1 MKKYLG
7 FFILCITFFLTSCD
21 EDLLDTYSPGA
32 LTEEVAVQTSADL
45 GKLMN
50 AAYIL
55 LTPTSEIEFNSI
67 FTDEASIG
75 FANGGQG
82 LDDNFA
88 FLLNSASD
96 SPNSIWISNYFA
108 LSRVNRVIKFA
119 NNLVP
124 VDAADQE
131 LINRYKAEAYTLRAH
146 CHIQLIAYFST
157 NPKDRNALGPIISND
172 VFPASFL
179 GVRATNGAVYDLI
192 DADLAAADAL
202 YATVTS
208 APNPIFANKNF
219 TTALKARVNAMR
231 GDYANALVFAD
242 QVITTSGLSLAT
254 FANYAS
260 VFHTDSNPS
269 NVEVIFK
276 LKKQT
281 GQTKTGGIWASV
293 NSTVT
298 GSSFFEVGRSLFNVV
313 NTTNYASS
321 TNLKIKTISGNNLT
335 IRDFSL
341 GDCSTNTAQSEL
353 IIPANPLN
361 SNAINISTGQLV
373 FGQNIPSNTIVTSV
387 FTDPVTN
394 TTTVQLSQ
402 SATQSFNNLSI
413 DFLTPVKVN
422 DMFVS
427 AETKPSNAIT
437 NNGTATLPAN
447 ALLGG
452 KVYYVRSVTGNVI
465 TLTVDPTVAAP
476 VAANFTGANGTG
488 LSIDAKVNYGDIR
501 YSVNVHPTSIID
513 YKYSTSAD
521 PRSTDRITF
530 RKYPGT
536 AANGLLVNDIK
547 ICRLSEMYLIKAE
560 ALVAT
565 GDLPGAAAAVK
576 AVRDARANSSRPQ
589 PLPVYANA
597 TEGYKDVLKERRIEF
612 MAEGFR
618 FIDLKRLGGIANEGI
633 LRDPVDCAVNGACSL
648 PVTDYRFALPIPTAE
663 SNPNGA
669 ILATQNPGY

>member
-7 FFILCITFFLTSCD
+7 FFILCNTFFLTSCE

-32 LTEEVAVQTSADL
+32 LTEEVAVQTSTDL
-45 GKLMN
+45 GRLMN

-75 FANGGQG
+75 YANGGQG

-88 FLLNSASD
+88 FLLNSDSD
-96 SPNSIWISNYFA
+96 SPNNIWISYYTT

-119 NNLVP
+119 DNLVP
-124 VDAADQE
+124 DDAADQE

-157 NPKDRNALGPIISND
+157 NPKDRNALGPIISDD
-172 VFPASFL
+172 VFPASYL

-192 DADLAAADAL
+192 DADLTAADAL
-202 YATVTS
+202 YTTVTS
-208 APNPIFANKNF
+208 VPNPIFANKNF

-231 GDYANALVFAD
+231 GDYVNALFFAN
-242 QVITTSGLSLAT
+242 QVINTSGLSLAT
-254 FANYAS
+254 FANYPS
-260 VFHTDSNPS
+260 VFHTDNNPA

-281 GQTKTGGIWASV
+281 GQTKTGGIWSSV
-293 NSTVT
+293 NSSVT
-298 GSSFFEVGRSLFNVV
+298 GSNFFEVGRSLFNIL

-321 TNLKIKTISGNNLT
+321 TNYMIKSISGNNLT
-335 IRDFSL
+335 IAEFSL
-341 GDCSTNTAQSEL
+341 LCSTTSSPSTNLQQL
-353 IIPANPLN
+353 IIPGN
-361 SNAINISTGQLV
+361 SLNISTGQLV
-373 FGQNIPSNTIVTSV
+373 FGQYIPSNTTVTNV
-387 FTDPVTN
+387 TTDIINN

-402 SATQSFNNLSI
+402 PATQSFTNLSI
-413 DFLTPVKVN
+413 DFLKPVRVG

-427 AETKPSNAIT
+427 TVSRPSNAIT
-437 NNGTATLPAN
+437 SNGTATLPAN

-452 KVYYVRSVTGNVI
+452 KVYYIRTVTGNNVI
-465 TLTVDPTVAAP
+465 TLTVDPTITSP
-476 VAANFTGANGTG
+476 VAANFAGANGTG
-488 LSIDAKVNYGDIR
+488 LSIAAKANYGDIR

-513 YKYSTSAD
+513 YNYSTSAD
-521 PRSTDRITF
+521 PRSTDRIAF

-565 GDLPGAAAAVK
+565 GDLSGAAGVIK
-576 AVRDARANSSRPQ
+576 DIRDARANPLRPQ
-589 PLPVYANA
+589 PLPAYLNA
-597 TEGYKDVLKERRIEF
+597 AEGYKDVLKERRIEF

-618 FIDLKRLGGIANEGI
+618 FIDLKRLGGLANEGI
-633 LRDPVDCAVNGACSL
+633 LRDPIDCAVNGKCSL
-648 PVTDYRFALPIPTAE
+648 QVSDYRFALPIPTVE

-669 ILATQNPGY
+669 ILTTQNPGY

>member
-7 FFILCITFFLTSCD
+7 FFILCVTFFLTSCD

-45 GKLMN
+45 GRLMN

-75 FANGGQG
+75 YANGGQG

-96 SPNSIWISNYFA
+96 SPNSIWISNYST
-108 LSRVNRVIKFA
+108 LSYVNRVVKFA
-119 NNLVP
+119 DNLVP

-172 VFPASFL
+172 VFPASYL

-231 GDYANALVFAD
+231 GDYANALVFANE
-242 QVITTSGLSLAT
+242 VINTSGLSLAT
-254 FANYAS
+254 FANYPS
-260 VFHTDSNPS
+260 VFHTDNNPA

-281 GQTKTGGIWASV
+281 GQTKTGSIWASV

-313 NTTNYASS
+313 NTTNYASAS
-321 TNLKIKTISGNNLT
+321 NVTITAIAGTTVTISGGTLQV
-335 IRDFSL
+335 
-341 GDCSTNTAQSEL
+341 G
-353 IIPANPLN
+353 
-361 SNAINISTGQLV
+361 
-373 FGQNIPSNTIVTSV
+373 
-387 FTDPVTN
+387 
-394 TTTVQLSQ
+394 
-402 SATQSFNNLSI
+402 
-413 DFLTPVKVN
+413 

-427 AETKPSNAIT
+427 TVNRPSNVT
-437 NNGTATLPAN
+437 TSNGTATSPAN

-452 KVYYVRSVTGNVI
+452 KVYYVRTVSGNNI

-476 VAANFTGANGTG
+476 VAANFAGANGTG
-488 LSIDAKVNYGDIR
+488 LSISAKANYGDIR

-513 YKYSTSAD
+513 YNYSTSAD

-565 GDLPGAAAAVK
+565 GDLSGAAAAVK
-576 AVRDARANSSRPQ
+576 AVRDARSNRVSVLS
-589 PLPVYANA
+589 YADA
-597 TEGYKDVLKERRIEF
+597 TAAYKDILNERRIEF

-618 FIDLKRLGGIANEGI
+618 FLDLKRLGGIANEGI

-648 PVTDYRFALPIPTAE
+648 QVTDYRFALPIPTVE

-669 ILATQNPGY
+669 ILATQNPGYN

>member
-7 FFILCITFFLTSCD
+7 FFILCTTFFLTSCD

-45 GKLMN
+45 GRLMN
-50 AAYIL
+50 AAYIA

-75 FANGGQG
+75 YANGGQG

-96 SPNSIWISNYFA
+96 SPNSIWISNYFT
-108 LSRVNRVIKFA
+108 LSNVNRVIKFA
-119 NNLVP
+119 DNLVP

-131 LINRYKAEAYTLRAH
+131 LINRYKAEAFTLRAH

-172 VFPASFL
+172 VFPASYL

-192 DADLAAADAL
+192 DADLVAADAL

-231 GDYANALVFAD
+231 GDYANALVFAN
-242 QVITTSGLSLAT
+242 QVINTSGLSLAT
-254 FANYAS
+254 FANYPS
-260 VFHTDSNPS
+260 VFHTDSNPE

-298 GSSFFEVGRSLFNVV
+298 GSSFFEVGRSLFNVL
-313 NTTNYASS
+313 NTTNYATASDV
-321 TNLKIKTISGNNLT
+321 TITAIAGTTVTISGGTLQV
-335 IRDFSL
+335 
-341 GDCSTNTAQSEL
+341 G
-353 IIPANPLN
+353 
-361 SNAINISTGQLV
+361 
-373 FGQNIPSNTIVTSV
+373 
-387 FTDPVTN
+387 
-394 TTTVQLSQ
+394 
-402 SATQSFNNLSI
+402 
-413 DFLTPVKVN
+413 

-427 AETKPSNAIT
+427 TVSRPSDAT
-437 NNGTATLPAN
+437 TTNGTATLPAN

-476 VAANFTGANGTG
+476 VAANFAGANGTG
-488 LSIDAKVNYGDIR
+488 LSISAKANYGDIR
-501 YSVNVHPTSIID
+501 YSVNFHPTSIID
-513 YKYSTSAD
+513 YNYSTSAD
-521 PRSTDRITF
+521 PRSTDRIAF

-576 AVRDARANSSRPQ
+576 AVRDARANPLRPQ
-589 PLPVYANA
+589 PLLDYANA

-648 PVTDYRFALPIPTAE
+648 QVTDYRFALPIPTVE

>member
-7 FFILCITFFLTSCD
+7 FFILCITFFLTACD

-32 LTEEVAVQTSADL
+32 LTEELAVQTSADL

-50 AAYIL
+50 AAYIA
-55 LTPTSEIEFNSI
+55 LTPTGEIEFNSI

-96 SPNSIWISNYFA
+96 SPNSIWISNYVT
-108 LSRVNRVIKFA
+108 LSNVNRVIKFA
-119 NNLVP
+119 NNVVP

-231 GDYANALVFAD
+231 GDYANALVFAN
-242 QVITTSGLSLAT
+242 QVINPLLSGLSLAT

-260 VFHTDSNPS
+260 VFHTDNNPA

-293 NSTVT
+293 NSTIT
-298 GSSFFEVGRSLFNVV
+298 GSNFFEVGRSIFNVL
-313 NTTNYASS
+313 NTTNYATASDV
-321 TNLKIKTISGNNLT
+321 TITAIAGTTVTISGGTLQV
-335 IRDFSL
+335 
-341 GDCSTNTAQSEL
+341 G
-353 IIPANPLN
+353 
-361 SNAINISTGQLV
+361 
-373 FGQNIPSNTIVTSV
+373 
-387 FTDPVTN
+387 
-394 TTTVQLSQ
+394 
-402 SATQSFNNLSI
+402 
-413 DFLTPVKVN
+413 

-427 AETKPSNAIT
+427 TVSRPSNAT
-437 NNGTATLPAN
+437 TSNGTTTSPVAN

-452 KVYYVRSVTGNVI
+452 KVYYVRTVTGNNI
-465 TLTVDPTVAAP
+465 TLTVDPTIAAP

-488 LSIDAKVNYGDIR
+488 LSISAKTNYGDIR
-501 YSVNVHPTSIID
+501 YSVNVHPTSKID
-513 YKYSTSAD
+513 YNYSTSAD
-521 PRSTDRITF
+521 PRSTDRIAF

-576 AVRDARANSSRPQ
+576 AVRDARSNRVSVLS
-589 PLPVYANA
+589 YADA
-597 TEGYKDVLKERRIEF
+597 TAAYKDILKERRIEF